1 MSGNYRRDIE
11 WEVISTVDV
20 DLEDVNEGY
29 IPQKAAMDMLD
40 AIESDVQDIKNMIDK
55 VEGLELIND
64 VKGKIQELYEKIY

>member
-55 VEGLELIND
+55 VEGLELIDD
-64 VKGKIQELYEKIY
+64 VKEKIQELYEKIY

>member
-1 MSGNYRRDIE
+1 MSGNYRQDIE

-55 VEGLELIND
+55 VEGLELIDD
-64 VKGKIQELYEKIY
+64 VKEKIQELYEKIY

>member
-29 IPQKAAMDMLD
+29 IPQKAAMVMLD

-55 VEGLELIND
+55 VEGLELIDD
-64 VKGKIQELYEKIY
+64 VKEKIQELYEKIY